1 MAYENDGKPSAT
13 SPEAIEGKRLQDEAR
28 AMLAQMGE
36 AMNAIAEAA
45 RKADSPEQLRAVE
58 GLMKRAKAEM
68 ADRKIEQNLA
78 TLSPLQL
85 EAVGAWELGQY
96 RTIGCCGSNRSGKS
110 FVGGTAY
117 CKYLRDDAPDHS
129 EHLIVTTDQRL
140 SAKNQQKMLWEN
152 LPRHLFDT
160 EWTGPKNGFGSRNPV
175 VILDHGGRNIVL
187 HIMTQ
192 SEFEANFHA
201 FEGLTIETAWVDE
214 SISEELYSAI
224 KTRLTLSNDGR
235 VLISA
240 IPGMAWVYD
249 AVYRAKPEDKVWHK
263 LFEPFTNPLMTAEK
277 LAALERAVPP
287 HERDVRLKG
296 VPAMAGA
303 LVYVEFRDDIH
314 VIEPSEIPD
323 DLTWY
328 AGLDVGMDH
337 PTVWLLVGVDRD
349 GRYYVTQE
357 YVSRNTPVEDDVAN
371 IKGTLGRKTL
381 RSPTYIDPAAFQ
393 VTKANQVSVAQ
404 QYRNHGLPTMRSRQ
418 TSQVGETAQ
427 VHQIKELLA
436 HEELFVSTNCPQ
448 LIREFHV
455 WKYKRDRQN
464 KAMSKDAFEDKNND
478 ALDALRYCLTM
489 RPMYG
494 REPRKVTVLN
504 V

>member
-1 MAYENDGKPSAT
+1 MGYENEGRPDAN
-13 SPEAIEGKRLQDEAR
+13 SPEAKRGKRLQDEAR
-28 AMLAQMGE
+28 KMLSQMGK
-36 AMNAIAEAA
+36 AMSDIAEAA
-45 RKADSPEQLRAVE
+45 RQADSPKQLRAVE

-68 ADRKIEQNLA
+68 SDRKIEQNLA

-85 EAVGAWELGQY
+85 EAVGAWEMGTYQ
-96 RTIGCCGSNRSGKS
+96 TVGCCGSNRSGKS

-117 CKYLRDDAPDHS
+117 CKYLRDDAPDNS

-224 KTRLTLSNDGR
+224 KTRLTLSDDGR

-240 IPGMAWVYD
+240 IPGMSWVYE

-263 LFEPFTNPLMTAEK
+263 LFEPFTNPIMTAEK

-296 VPAMAGA
+296 VPAMAGS

-314 VIEPSEIPD
+314 VVEPKDIPD
-323 DLTWY
+323 DLVYY

-337 PTVWLLVGVDRD
+337 PTVWLLVGVDKD
-349 GRYYVTQE
+349 GRYWVTQE
-357 YVSRNTPVEDDVAN
+357 YVSRNTPVEDDCEA
-371 IKGTLGRKTL
+371 IKAILGDRQL
-381 RSPTYIDPAAFQ
+381 QHPSYIDPAAFQ

-404 QYRNHGLPTMRSRQ
+404 QYQLHGVPTMRSRM
-418 TSQVGETAQ
+418 TSQVGEMAQ
-427 VHQIKELLA
+427 VHEIKELLA

-448 LIREFHV
+448 LIREFHL

-464 KAMSKDAFEDKNND
+464 KALSKDGFEDKNND

-489 RPMYG
+489 RPMYS
-494 REPRKVTVLN
+494 RSSQKVSIIDV
-504 V
+504 